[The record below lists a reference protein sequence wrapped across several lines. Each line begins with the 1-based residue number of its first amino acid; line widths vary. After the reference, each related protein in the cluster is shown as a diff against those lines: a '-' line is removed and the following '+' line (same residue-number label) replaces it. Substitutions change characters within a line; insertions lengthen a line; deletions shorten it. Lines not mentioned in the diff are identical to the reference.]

1 MKQIQIVLLRLL
13 AREGQGLSVDELIA
27 DYEQERPPQKHSAED
42 RNGGSVIVLSP
53 PRNSFLRELEELRT
67 SGDVVRNY
75 TGEKGRF
82 VVFKITS
89 RGREKVIT
97 REERKKREEVRGI
110 RAWGRVLLERLRTR
124 KK

>member
-1 MKQIQIVLLRLL
+1 
-13 AREGQGLSVDELIA
+13 
-27 DYEQERPPQKHSAED
+27 
-42 RNGGSVIVLSP
+42 LSP